1 MELVLNTRFMQYAI
15 ALAGLLTGGGAIAA
29 DGFSP
34 VVSAGVSY
42 SGDDWQVATT
52 PAGNPVTFRG
62 GGRYKVGGG
71 VSWQSSQYPVQATAL
86 VNYHYDPRAG
96 SNGSAKFSRIPVEG
110 MVYYTGLET
119 IRFGV
124 GVSYVMSPKVKTDLD
139 GDQQSIRFKNA
150 VGGAFEI
157 GYALTPRLWS
167 TLRLSSEKYKPK
179 HAGVA
184 QDADVSALSLN
195 LAYQF

>member
-1 MELVLNTRFMQYAI
+1 MEFVLNKCFMQYLV
-15 ALAGLLTGGGAIAA
+15 ALASLLAGGAAMAA

-42 SGDDWQVATT
+42 SGDEWQATST
-52 PAGNPVTFRG
+52 PSGRPVMFHG

-86 VNYHYDPRAG
+86 VNYQYDPRAG
-96 SNGSAKFSRIPVEG
+96 ANGSAKFSRIPVEG

-119 IRFGV
+119 VRFGV
-124 GVSYVMSPKVKTDLD
+124 GLSYVMSPKVKTDLD
-139 GDQQSIRFKNA
+139 GDQQSIRYKNA
-150 VGGAFEI
+150 VGSAFEI

-179 HAGVA
+179 NAGVA
-184 QDADVSALSLN
+184 QDADVSSLSLN
-195 LAYQF
+195 LSYQF